1 MHATWHDVEVM
12 GSIPIFYFFALY
24 FSVYMEVIFVV
35 VTTYTL
41 GNDKRP
47 LTFDEI
53 SGYMNILLELH
64 NRFVGEGQ
72 YECYSYFNLNGE
84 YCTVVK
90 YSEDVLTDDEIE
102 LLGQEF
108 DVRLQDIFGP
118 MEGA

>member
-1 MHATWHDVEVM
+1 M
-12 GSIPIFYFFALY
+12 
-24 FSVYMEVIFVV
+24 V
-35 VTTYTL
+35 VTEHTL
-41 GNDKRP
+41 GNEKRP

-53 SGYMNILLELH
+53 SGYMNILSEVY

-72 YECYSYFNLNGE
+72 YECYSYFNQDDE

-90 YSEDVLTDDEIE
+90 YSEDILTDDEIE

-118 MEGA
+118 MEGD